1 MSVARQFEANL
12 ARIRKRADM
21 SQEEVSFRASVHRTE
36 VSHLSAAYGW
46 RGSIR
51 SPSWQRPLRVDPG
64 DSSRASSGSRGRA
77 TRAVQARRHR
87 YALTVA
93 KKSKKPADL
102 NRLAAAI
109 VGEATDETPQEPER
123 SQVRAG

>member
-1 MSVARQFEANL
+1 
-12 ARIRKRADM
+12 
-21 SQEEVSFRASVHRTE
+21 
-36 VSHLSAAYGW
+36 
-46 RGSIR
+46 
-51 SPSWQRPLRVDPG
+51 
-64 DSSRASSGSRGRA
+64 
-77 TRAVQARRHR
+77 
-87 YALTVA
+87 VA